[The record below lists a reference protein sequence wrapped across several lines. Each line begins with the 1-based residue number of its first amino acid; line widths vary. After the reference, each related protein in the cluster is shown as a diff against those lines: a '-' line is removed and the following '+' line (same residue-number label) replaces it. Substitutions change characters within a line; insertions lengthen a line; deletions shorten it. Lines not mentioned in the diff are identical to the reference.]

1 VESEDRR
8 VKVKTLRSENFD
20 HKKESVY
27 YTNSLI
33 PAEEC
38 TPGDLTRFL
47 AFVPF
52 RQDSGPFRR
61 LIKK

>member
-1 VESEDRR
+1 M
-8 VKVKTLRSENFD
+8 KTLRSENFD